1 MEDMVGK
8 SMSVDSEAVVHT
20 ALAVYIVQ
28 AVVLML
34 DDAPVLSVQYSLSL
48 MHPIYPVG
56 ISYHS
61 RIVLFLLK
69 HLLFS

>member
-1 MEDMVGK
+1 MVDMAGK
-8 SMSVDSEAVVHT
+8 SMSVDSEVVVHT
-20 ALAVYIVQ
+20 ALAVHTAQ
-28 AVVLML
+28 EAVVML
-34 DDAPVLSVQYSLSL
+34 DNAPVLSVQYSLSL

>member
-28 AVVLML
+28 AVVVML

-48 MHPIYPVG
+48 MHPIYPV
-56 ISYHS
+56 
-61 RIVLFLLK
+61 RI
-69 HLLFS
+69 